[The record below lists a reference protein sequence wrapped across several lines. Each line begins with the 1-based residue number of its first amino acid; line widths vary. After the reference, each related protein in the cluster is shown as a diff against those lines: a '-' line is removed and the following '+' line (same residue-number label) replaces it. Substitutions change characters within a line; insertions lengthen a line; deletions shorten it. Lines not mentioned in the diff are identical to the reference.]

1 MCKPANITPCF
12 TLVVQE
18 LVGIY
23 AHGIPERKGYPR
35 LGHLLNSL
43 LLTFH
48 NQGSVKAQ
56 YTRVKN

>member
-1 MCKPANITPCF
+1 MCN

-18 LVGIY
+18 LVSVY

-35 LGHLLNSL
+35 LGHLLTSL

-48 NQGSVKAQ
+48 NQGSVTAQ